1 MSSDT
6 KVSIES
12 VLIEIGFELY
22 EGMLQYNFVNCILY
36 AELAVNRNLQLG
48 YSFSGRSL
56 YYYHCYL
63 DINPNI
69 KDFFIPMY
77 VKSYK
82 QGVALLSYYLQSAY
96 LDEAPN

>member
-36 AELAVNRNLQLG
+36 AELAVNRNLQLAQNFTVN
-48 YSFSGRSL
+48 S
-56 YYYHCYL
+56 HT
-63 DINPNI
+63 
-69 KDFFIPMY
+69 
-77 VKSYK
+77 
-82 QGVALLSYYLQSAY
+82 
-96 LDEAPN
+96 